1 MATELAD
8 AAIEID
14 IFPWQFNFT
23 NEYHFFWQVFNCLIS
38 SIDVYSGGLT
48 MQNQQLILT
57 TVHIFSPFCRKI
69 SQTFLQGRIC
79 VTIE

>member
-1 MATELAD
+1 MATEL
-8 AAIEID
+8 AIEID
-14 IFPWQFNFT
+14 IFSWQFNFT
-23 NEYHFFWQVFNCLIS
+23 NEYQFFWQVFNSPIS
-38 SIDVYSGGLT
+38 SIDVYSSGLKMRT
-48 MQNQQLILT
+48 QQLILT